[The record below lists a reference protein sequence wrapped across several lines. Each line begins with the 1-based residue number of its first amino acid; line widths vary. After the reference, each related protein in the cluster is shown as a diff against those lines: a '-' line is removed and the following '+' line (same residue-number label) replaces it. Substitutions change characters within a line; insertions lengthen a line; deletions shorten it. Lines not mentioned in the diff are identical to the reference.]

1 MWLVPFLLLPEF
13 SIVEMV
19 GILMD
24 GYLHAP
30 SSVQD
35 VKLVVDEDM
44 PIMAPIGAAPAL
56 RFGMEDVKFKRYL
69 AWVDS
74 QEHVRKVDCGFVC
87 HDARYLLLQRYGP
100 SLPKYGI
107 YKERQC
113 PAAPPF

>member
-30 SSVQD
+30 SSVPG
-35 VKLVVDEDM
+35 VKLIVDEDM

-56 RFGMEDVKFKRYL
+56 RLGVEDAKFKRHFTR
-69 AWVDS
+69 VDS
-74 QEHVRKVDCGFVC
+74 QEHVRKEVGGFVC
-87 HDARYLLLQRYGP
+87 HTFFFFAKKHLQTAK
-100 SLPKYGI
+100 S
-107 YKERQC
+107 RQGYMNML
-113 PAAPPF
+113 FFT